1 MKSVDAI
8 INGSISVSSSD
19 PYPFS
24 SSATR
29 AQRTWEL
36 APVAPSMAMLSFSG
50 SSLDGFYRI
59 LSKMGEG
66 TFGQVLE
73 CLDNEKK
80 DPVAIKI
87 VQT

>member
-50 SSLDGFYRI
+50 SSLDDRI

-73 CLDNEKK
+73 CLDYEKK

>member
-50 SSLDGFYRI
+50 SSLDDRI